1 MVGAFVM
8 LGGMFLAATVFFV
21 YDTIT
26 YRRDQRAR
34 RRASR

>member
-1 MVGAFVM
+1 MVGGLIM
-8 LGGMFLAATVFFV
+8 LGGIFLIVTIFFV

-34 RRASR
+34 RH

>member
-1 MVGAFVM
+1 MVGALVMFGGIFVIV
-8 LGGMFLAATVFFV
+8 TIFFV

-34 RRASR
+34 RH